1 MHDCETT
8 SIVNLTQ
15 EQIDHHNEV
24 YAEAWKLIAGEI
36 NLDGQGVQSPG
47 WLTRRRLNRAK
58 ALFEKA
64 IAINPAGWNAMFAIG
79 KIEQRLGRKKE
90 ALDWLLKAREFEPT
104 NTGLAKE
111 ASLTSSQLGMQD
123 MAARIADEA
132 IDLNPTDP
140 ALRVNS
146 GLAHILAG
154 HSKIAAERF
163 SEASRLEPA
172 SEINKRLQV
181 YATKVGDGAIPR
193 PQTESDILKFVQ

>member
-1 MHDCETT
+1 M
-8 SIVNLTQ
+8 NLTP
-15 EQIDHHNEV
+15 EQIERHNKL
-24 YAEAWKLIAGEI
+24 YDEAWTLIKGEI
-36 NLDGQGVQSPG
+36 NLDGQKRQSPG
-47 WLTRRRLNRAK
+47 WLASRRLTKAK
-58 ALFEKA
+58 GLFEKT

-79 KIEQRLGRKKE
+79 KIEQRLGRNKE

-111 ASLTSSQLGMQD
+111 TSLTASQLGMQD

-146 GLAHILAG
+146 GVAHILAG
-154 HSKIAAERF
+154 HCEIAAERF
-163 SEASRLEPA
+163 GEAFRLEPA

-181 YATKVGDGAIPR
+181 YAARVAGGAIPR
-193 PQTESDILKFVQ
+193 PKTESDILKFVQ